1 MSMSTALLTGL
12 YATRLLSDTEYKVQC
27 LSTRRQMLLEI
38 GNEVGILISNALIT
52 PDTTDDLLC
61 QAALFI
67 VQNEDKGLES
77 KVVELETKIKEYR
90 EIKETALKRSKEDAK
105 ESFTISA

>member
-1 MSMSTALLTGL
+1 MSTALFTGL

-27 LSTRRQMLLEI
+27 LSSRRLALLDI
-38 GNEVGILISNALIT
+38 GNELGILVSNATIT
-52 PDTTDDLLC
+52 PDPTDDLLC

-67 VQNEDKGLES
+67 VQDEDKNLES
-77 KVVELETKIKEYR
+77 KMVELKTKIKEY
-90 EIKETALKRSKEDAK
+90 KEMQDSALKRAKEDAK